1 MPSSVLD
8 IELGDTTAGLFDV
21 LNVSGNASLAGTVNI
36 LQSGGYVARVGDRF
50 GILNAASV
58 SGTFGAVISPA
69 VYRVTPVYGASFVSL
84 NADSLTLF
92 PDTLLS
98 SIQSFAALPNAGL
111 GLGAKNFLGTNNAAQ
126 TASFFN
132 ALLESAPTAAIG
144 LDDGGL
150 LIQQS
155 SDEDF

>member
-8 IELGDTTAGLFDV
+8 IELGGATAGLFDV

-36 LQSGGYVARVGDRF
+36 LQSGGYVARAGDRF

-69 VYRVTPVYGASFVSL
+69 VYRVTPVYGASF
-84 NADSLTLF
+84 D
-92 PDTLLS
+92 
-98 SIQSFAALPNAGL
+98 
-111 GLGAKNFLGTNNAAQ
+111 AAQ

-132 ALLESAPTAAIG
+132 ALLDSAPTAAIG

-155 SDEDF
+155 SDEAFLSEALSTDARDARLLCR